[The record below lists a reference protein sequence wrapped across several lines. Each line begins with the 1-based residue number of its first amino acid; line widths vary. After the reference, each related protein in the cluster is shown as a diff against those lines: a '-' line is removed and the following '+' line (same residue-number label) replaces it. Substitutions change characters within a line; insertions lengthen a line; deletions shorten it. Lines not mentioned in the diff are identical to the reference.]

1 MIQQDRGSSRFPAKE
16 VITILFIGLISV
28 IVPLL
33 LPGEAGLTLRL
44 VIGFGIFLTLM
55 ATVLLFQVWAARKE
69 NAARDAERRKQ
80 NEELQEQIRQLPHPA
95 LTDNNYDSN
104 EGLMF
109 KGTNEEEGRVRNAAL
124 RTQSIHNLLDTIIAK
139 VPKEERKRA
148 MRLAGKKMGESFA
161 ETFESMPGELPSPP
175 ENLEAKLDLW
185 TDYDASAGLGR
196 LTFKLD
202 SSEVGEGIV
211 ELKNGFLQSEF
222 DSNCSMDYV
231 IAGYLEGALERLM
244 GKDLSVQPT
253 QPLTQAHDRSIFRI
267 SPRLSIE
274 KSKDHNIE
282 ESKDDNIE
290 ESKDHKKELST
301 PSPKAAKAT

>member
-1 MIQQDRGSSRFPAKE
+1 MIQQDRGSSQFGAKE
-16 VITILFIGLISV
+16 VVTILFIGLIPV

-33 LPGEAGLTLRL
+33 LPGEADITIRL

-109 KGTNEEEGRVRNAAL
+109 KGTKEEEGRVRNAAL

-139 VPKEERKRA
+139 VPKEEREGA
-148 MRLAGKKMGESFA
+148 MRLAGKKMGETFA
-161 ETFESMPGELPSPP
+161 ETFESMPGELPNPP

-274 KSKDHNIE
+274 
-282 ESKDDNIE
+282 

-301 PSPKAAKAT
+301 PSPKAAKAS

>member
-1 MIQQDRGSSRFPAKE
+1 MIQQDRGSSRFGAKE
-16 VITILFIGLISV
+16 VITILFIGLIPV

-33 LPGEAGLTLRL
+33 LPGEADITLRL

-109 KGTNEEEGRVRNAAL
+109 KGTKEEEGRVRNAAL
-124 RTQSIHNLLDTIIAK
+124 RTQSIHNLLDTIIAN
-139 VPKEERKRA
+139 VPKEEREGA
-148 MRLAGKKMGESFA
+148 MRLAGKKMGETFA
-161 ETFESMPGELPSPP
+161 ETFESMPGELPNSP

-274 KSKDHNIE
+274 ESKDH
-282 ESKDDNIE
+282 NIE

-301 PSPKAAKAT
+301 PSPKAAKAP

>member
-1 MIQQDRGSSRFPAKE
+1 MIQQDRGSSRFGAKE
-16 VITILFIGLISV
+16 VITILFIGLIPV

-33 LPGEAGLTLRL
+33 LPGEADITLRL

-109 KGTNEEEGRVRNAAL
+109 KGTKEEEGRVRNAAL

-139 VPKEERKRA
+139 VPKEEREGA
-148 MRLAGKKMGESFA
+148 MRLAGKKMGETFA
-161 ETFESMPGELPSPP
+161 ETFESMPGELPNPP

-231 IAGYLEGALERLM
+231 IAGYLEGALVRLM

-274 KSKDHNIE
+274 ESKDH
-282 ESKDDNIE
+282 NIE

-301 PSPKAAKAT
+301 PSPKAAKAP

>member
-1 MIQQDRGSSRFPAKE
+1 MIQQDRGSSRFGAKE
-16 VITILFIGLISV
+16 VITILFIGLIPV

-33 LPGEAGLTLRL
+33 LPGESDITLRL

-109 KGTNEEEGRVRNAAL
+109 KGTKEEEGRVRNAAL

-139 VPKEERKRA
+139 VPKEEREGA
-148 MRLAGKKMGESFA
+148 MRLAGKKMGETFA
-161 ETFESMPGELPSPP
+161 ETFESMPGELPNPP

-274 KSKDHNIE
+274 
-282 ESKDDNIE
+282 

-301 PSPKAAKAT
+301 PSPKAAKAS

>member
-1 MIQQDRGSSRFPAKE
+1 MIQQDRGSSRFGVKE
-16 VITILFIGLISV
+16 VITILFIGLIPV

-33 LPGEAGLTLRL
+33 LPGEADITLRL

-109 KGTNEEEGRVRNAAL
+109 KGTKEEEGRVRNAAL
-124 RTQSIHNLLDTIIAK
+124 RTQSIHNLLDTIIAN
-139 VPKEERKRA
+139 VPKEEREGA
-148 MRLAGKKMGESFA
+148 MRLAGKKMGETFA
-161 ETFESMPGELPSPP
+161 ETFESMPGELPNSP

-274 KSKDHNIE
+274 
-282 ESKDDNIE
+282 ESKGHNIE

-301 PSPKAAKAT
+301 PSPKAAKAP

>member
-1 MIQQDRGSSRFPAKE
+1 MIQQDRGSSRFGAKE
-16 VITILFIGLISV
+16 VITILFIGLIPV

-33 LPGEAGLTLRL
+33 LPGESDITLRL

-109 KGTNEEEGRVRNAAL
+109 KGTKEEEGRVRNAAL
-124 RTQSIHNLLDTIIAK
+124 RTQSIHNLLDTIIAN
-139 VPKEERKRA
+139 VPKEEREGA
-148 MRLAGKKMGESFA
+148 MRLAGKKMGETFA
-161 ETFESMPGELPSPP
+161 ETFESMPGELPNSP

-267 SPRLSIE
+267 SPRLT
-274 KSKDHNIE
+274 
-282 ESKDDNIE
+282 IE

-301 PSPKAAKAT
+301 PSPKAAKAP

>member
-1 MIQQDRGSSRFPAKE
+1 MIQQDRGSSRFGAKE
-16 VITILFIGLISV
+16 VITILFIGLIPV

-33 LPGEAGLTLRL
+33 LPGEADITLRL

-109 KGTNEEEGRVRNAAL
+109 KGTKEEEGRVRNAAL
-124 RTQSIHNLLDTIIAK
+124 RTQSIHNLLDTIIAN
-139 VPKEERKRA
+139 VSKEEREGA
-148 MRLAGKKMGESFA
+148 MRLAGKKMGETFA
-161 ETFESMPGELPSPP
+161 ETFESMPGEHPNPP

-231 IAGYLEGALERLM
+231 IAGYLEGALVRLM

-274 KSKDHNIE
+274 ESKDH
-282 ESKDDNIE
+282 NIE

-301 PSPKAAKAT
+301 PSPKAAKAP

>member
-1 MIQQDRGSSRFPAKE
+1 MIQQDRGSSRFGAKE
-16 VITILFIGLISV
+16 VITILFIGLIPV

-33 LPGEAGLTLRL
+33 LPGEADITLRL

-109 KGTNEEEGRVRNAAL
+109 KGTKEEGRVRNAAL
-124 RTQSIHNLLDTIIAK
+124 RTQSIHNLLDTIIAN
-139 VPKEERKRA
+139 VPKEEREGA
-148 MRLAGKKMGESFA
+148 MRLAGKKMGETFA
-161 ETFESMPGELPSPP
+161 ETFESMPGELPNSP

-274 KSKDHNIE
+274 ESKDHNIE
-282 ESKDDNIE
+282 ESKDHNIE

-301 PSPKAAKAT
+301 PSPKAAKAP